1 MNGNVYTVTSYFIK
15 LLENERLIPVKL
27 EQVNTYIRNTNN
39 KI

>member
-1 MNGNVYTVTSYFIK
+1 MNGNVYTMMLYLIK
-15 LLENERLIPVKL
+15 FLENERLIPVKL